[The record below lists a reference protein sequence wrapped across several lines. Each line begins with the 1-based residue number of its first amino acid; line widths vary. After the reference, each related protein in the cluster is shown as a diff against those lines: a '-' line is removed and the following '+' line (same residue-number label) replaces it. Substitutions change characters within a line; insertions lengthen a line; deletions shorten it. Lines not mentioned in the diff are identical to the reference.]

1 MRVHADW
8 RSDLPRIVD
17 NIPRRMPKR
26 LAEFSDYAIHEAS
39 NWLFPK
45 SSSLEAN
52 PDSAGFSNLSW
63 PIWIALALLAATA
76 YEAGRLTAGAL
87 RDIRVA
93 QQGVDSL
100 AEQQR
105 RRQELRL
112 RVRPMRKDLQAA
124 IRKERARGVQ
134 WLFAVTLFT
143 VWVSGIF
150 DNATPLRP

>member
-93 QQGVDSL
+93 QQGGVSPPLCLSL
-100 AEQQR
+100 PCPPYA
-105 RRQELRL
+105 LIVPYICL
-112 RVRPMRKDLQAA
+112 HPAFLIRPLASRS
-124 IRKERARGVQ
+124 ER
-134 WLFAVTLFT
+134 
-143 VWVSGIF
+143 
-150 DNATPLRP
+150 

>member
-1 MRVHADW
+1 MSASLCKLALPAFVRVQAACDVHAH
-8 RSDLPRIVD
+8 V
-17 NIPRRMPKR
+17 
-26 LAEFSDYAIHEAS
+26 YA
-39 NWLFPK
+39 
-45 SSSLEAN
+45 
-52 PDSAGFSNLSW
+52 
-63 PIWIALALLAATA
+63 
-76 YEAGRLTAGAL
+76 
-87 RDIRVA
+87 
-93 QQGVDSL
+93 VDSL